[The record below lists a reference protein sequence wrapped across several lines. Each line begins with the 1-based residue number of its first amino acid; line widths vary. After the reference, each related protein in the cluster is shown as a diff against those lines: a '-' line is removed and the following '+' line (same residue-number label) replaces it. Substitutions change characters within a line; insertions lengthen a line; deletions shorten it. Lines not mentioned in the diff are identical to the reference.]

1 MNAVEAIREA
11 TAVGIQIAI
20 DGNDLLLE
28 AAGPPP
34 MTVIELLSRHKPDI
48 VNLLRSGDG
57 SLADALAALERK
69 CPAYVDVERWQRC
82 IENARRFLQ
91 SWGHQAEALGWT
103 AKDLFG
109 LHLPPIEP
117 HPSYQRLSRYDE
129 TGLLWLLQG
138 RLVVALTETTVAIQS
153 SGSSPIIY
161 RKHNKPAL
169 GPLGDS
175 LEDFA

>member
-57 SLADALAALERK
+57 SLADALAALDAGTDEAGHAFQFEAGRVFRSEAGH
-69 CPAYVDVERWQRC
+69 PWR
-82 IENARRFLQ
+82 Q
-91 SWGHQAEALGWT
+91 SH
-103 AKDLFG
+103 
-109 LHLPPIEP
+109 
-117 HPSYQRLSRYDE
+117 
-129 TGLLWLLQG
+129 
-138 RLVVALTETTVAIQS
+138 
-153 SGSSPIIY
+153 GSI
-161 RKHNKPAL
+161 
-169 GPLGDS
+169 
-175 LEDFA
+175 

>member
-69 CPAYVDVERWQRC
+69 CARLCRRGAVATVHRERSTV
-82 IENARRFLQ
+82 LTK
-91 SWGHQAEALGWT
+91 LG
-103 AKDLFG
+103 
-109 LHLPPIEP
+109 
-117 HPSYQRLSRYDE
+117 
-129 TGLLWLLQG
+129 
-138 RLVVALTETTVAIQS
+138 S
-153 SGSSPIIY
+153 SGRGSRMDGQRSIWTTPAAY
-161 RKHNKPAL
+161 RAASVLSAAL
-169 GPLGDS
+169 PVR
-175 LEDFA
+175 